1 MKKKDILRIIELN
14 KTISKNQKLIS
25 ITRHERFPSIKID
38 EEYWFPDITDLKE
51 EFDILK
57 QEIKDAIEENK
68 TAFDE
73 LKELT
78 KNCNHDVRLQA
89 NSFMV
94 SSSTCVFCQKS
105 IYGDNT
111 SNANTIYNDIN
122 RNRGCVM
129 FTEDRYDENYE
140 DYIEGYT
147 FQEVYNIILK
157 LLENKNMDEE
167 IDLKEELKKLNLD
180 KCHIDERPFEKEY
193 YVLIIGGSNTIQI
206 NDTSYITST
215 KTITGAKLA
224 KLLGGIPKV
233 KIELLE
239 NPDTYSKEEFK
250 KIFPY
255 TNIAGYRFFNYSTIE
270 ELEKQLEKE
279 KHVPFTLI
287 IDASNLQDFTI
298 SNNQITPTN
307 YDLNLHNLFPN
318 SHIINLCNY
327 QEKDEK
333 DILTTLK
340 NKLFSE
346 DKPKTLKKDLI

>member
-25 ITRHERFPSIKID
+25 ITKHERFPSIKID
-38 EEYWFPDITDLKE
+38 EEYWFPDIPDLKE

-57 QEIKDAIEENK
+57 QEIKDAIIENK
-68 TAFDE
+68 AAFEE
-73 LKELT
+73 LKSLT
-78 KNCNHDVRLQA
+78 QNCNHEVRLQA
-89 NSFMV
+89 NSFMI

-122 RNRGCVM
+122 SNRGCVM
-129 FTEDRYDENYE
+129 FTEERYDENYE
-140 DYIEGYT
+140 DYSEGYT
-147 FQEVYNIILK
+147 FQEVYDIILK
-157 LLENKNMDEE
+157 LLENKSMNDE

-180 KCHIDERPFEKEY
+180 KCHIDERPLEKEY
-193 YVLIIGGSNTIQI
+193 YVLIIGGSNTIKI

-215 KTITGAKLA
+215 KTITGTKLA

-233 KIELLE
+233 KVELLE

-255 TNIAGYRFFNYSTIE
+255 TNIVGYRFFNYTTIE

-287 IDASNLQDFTI
+287 IDTSNLQEFI
-298 SNNQITPTN
+298 VSNNQITATN
-307 YDLNLHNLFPN
+307 HDLKLHSLFPN
-318 SHIINLCNY
+318 SHIINLNDY

-333 DILTTLK
+333 NLLNTLK
-340 NKLFSE
+340 DKLFSE
-346 DKPKTLKKDLI
+346 KKTKTLKKELI